1 MRRAGYLVLLIL
13 LTSVL
18 LIACSATPTQK
29 AETIPA
35 ASVEPKIET
44 ALEVEPTD
52 IEDQSSTDSSF
63 ATTFSDPVTAAGDV
77 VIVSGRVLDV
87 NGNPLEGAS
96 VQFWQTDVSGVYDH
110 PGDRGTDNRDLGFQ
124 FYGRAVTDAEGTYIF
139 RTIHPG
145 RYEPRPPHIHFKVF
159 WNGTELLTSQIYFA
173 DVGSEGGTSS
183 GINTDPLLMSV
194 EQEIGNDGT
203 TLGMGTFDIIVDTG
217 AGAGSLSLTPG
228 QGEGPYYPVVNVE
241 DFDND
246 LASVSN

>member
-1 MRRAGYLVLLIL
+1 MA
-13 LTSVL
+13 
-18 LIACSATPTQK
+18 APAEPQ
-29 AETIPA
+29 AETA
-35 ASVEPKIET
+35 TEA
-44 ALEVEPTD
+44 EPTI
-52 IEDQSSTDSSF
+52 IEEQSASGNSLTD
-63 ATTFSDPVTAAGDV
+63 TFKAPVTAAGELV
-77 VIVSGRVLDV
+77 FVSGRVLDV

-124 FYGRAVTDAEGTYIF
+124 FYGTALTDAEGTYVF
-139 RTIHPG
+139 RTIRPG
-145 RYEPRPPHIHFKVF
+145 RYEPRPPHIHFKVI

-183 GINTDPLLMSV
+183 GVNTDPLLMIVTQGTAS
-194 EQEIGNDGT
+194 DGSQ
-203 TLGMGTFDIIVDTG
+203 LGMGTFDIVVDTG
-217 AGAGSLSLTPG
+217 TGAGSLSLTPG